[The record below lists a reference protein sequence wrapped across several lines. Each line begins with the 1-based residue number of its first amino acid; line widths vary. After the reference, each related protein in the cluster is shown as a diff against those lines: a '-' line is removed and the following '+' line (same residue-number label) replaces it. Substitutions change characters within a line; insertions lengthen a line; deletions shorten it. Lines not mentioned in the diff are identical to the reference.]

1 MWRFSYPNPFILIPI
16 LNICE
21 NWNDLYK
28 TYIISQA
35 AFLILYYIIFDQTTL
50 TTFKL
55 TDKSTF
61 TNLTL
66 WVEVNGLSQNKLKL
80 VIFSA

>member
-35 AFLILYYIIFDQTTL
+35 AFLILYYIMFDQTTL
-50 TTFKL
+50 
-55 TDKSTF
+55 
-61 TNLTL
+61 NLQAY
-66 WVEVNGLSQNKLKL
+66 WQ
-80 VIFSA
+80 IDFY